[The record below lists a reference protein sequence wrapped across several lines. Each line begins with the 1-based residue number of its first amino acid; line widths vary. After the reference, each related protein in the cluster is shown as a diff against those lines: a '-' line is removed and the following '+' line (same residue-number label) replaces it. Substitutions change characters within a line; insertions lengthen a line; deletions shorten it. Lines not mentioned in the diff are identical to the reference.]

1 LVFGGNYEV
10 TVTGH
15 MADVAVAGVVSTNPG
30 FLMNNEEQHAVP
42 VALRGKVPTK
52 VIGPVRK
59 GDLLVTSTV
68 AGYAVS
74 VGKDS
79 KYGVAVFAKSL
90 DEDLEPGQKVINAVI
105 I

>member
-1 LVFGGNYEV
+1 
-10 TVTGH
+10 
-15 MADVAVAGVVSTNPG
+15 
-30 FLMNNEEQHAVP
+30 
-42 VALRGKVPTK
+42 
-52 VIGPVRK
+52 
-59 GDLLVTSTV
+59 V